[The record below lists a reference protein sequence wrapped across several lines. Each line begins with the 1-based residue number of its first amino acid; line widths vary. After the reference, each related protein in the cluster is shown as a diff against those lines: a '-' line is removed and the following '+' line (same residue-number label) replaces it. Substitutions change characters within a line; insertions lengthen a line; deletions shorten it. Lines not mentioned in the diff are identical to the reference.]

1 MTTLT
6 LWAPGRSL
14 PASPIDRSINDKK
27 ETDQSATERSI
38 PPLPFDRSTTKKED
52 DRSALKNGSSEIA
65 RSAPK
70 KRSSQATLLQDQGEV
85 CPSLSNFVY
94 LSNVSTLDYIEADTP
109 QAWALALQE
118 IEAAGIC
125 GLDLETTGLDPL
137 SSRARLCQLSLPSGR
152 VYVADL
158 WELGREG
165 TTPLQDLGQL
175 SERSDIK
182 KVGHNLKF
190 DLSFIQAS
198 QNRRLKMSNLFDTML
213 ASQVCWAGYYDL
225 KKAPKATKN
234 LFKKKTPEQSLK
246 ALAERHLGISLSK
259 ELQASNWG
267 ADTLS
272 PEQKAYA
279 ARDAI
284 ILLPLHDILQNLL
297 QKNKL
302 EHIAE
307 LEFRALPS
315 VIELELQGLPL
326 DTQACRSMME
336 QKKGQAQTIALSLQA
351 EAQRTGFEPRRKKG
365 KKYSPLLN
373 PESSQDVLAFLQAQG
388 HKISSTK
395 EEDLKELSLAGCS
408 FAGDLLHYRGLSHQV
423 AFMEDWLLK
432 LSPMDGRLHPGYFQI
447 QAATGRFSSREPNA
461 QQIPKRGED
470 GQAIRKLFRAPQG
483 KKLIKADFSGIEL
496 RIMACLSQ
504 DKTMLEAFQAG
515 QDLHKLTASKVS
527 GLPIEQITKA
537 QRQGAK
543 AVNFLLIYGG
553 QPELLQRRAKETYGV
568 EMSLE
573 QAQSSHKM
581 FFQAYPGVEA
591 FHKKQRALKNCP
603 KSFFFHSSE
612 KGLYSSPLVCSQTVT
627 GRKRVWGWNAGRS
640 LASINQLYNSPSQG
654 TGADLLKAVMA
665 EVHSSLPE
673 EVKMIGSVHDELIL
687 EAPEALAQEMATKL
701 LEIMRRVGSE
711 LLSPVPVDA
720 EVEILDSWGGD

>member
-1 MTTLT
+1 M
-6 LWAPGRSL
+6 
-14 PASPIDRSINDKK
+14 
-27 ETDQSATERSI
+27 
-38 PPLPFDRSTTKKED
+38 
-52 DRSALKNGSSEIA
+52 
-65 RSAPK
+65 
-70 KRSSQATLLQDQGEV
+70 
-85 CPSLSNFVY
+85 
-94 LSNVSTLDYIEADTP
+94 
-109 QAWALALQE
+109 
-118 IEAAGIC
+118 
-125 GLDLETTGLDPL
+125 
-137 SSRARLCQLSLPSGR
+137 
-152 VYVADL
+152 
-158 WELGREG
+158 
-165 TTPLQDLGQL
+165 
-175 SERSDIK
+175 
-182 KVGHNLKF
+182 
-190 DLSFIQAS
+190 
-198 QNRRLKMSNLFDTML
+198 
-213 ASQVCWAGYYDL
+213 
-225 KKAPKATKN
+225 
-234 LFKKKTPEQSLK
+234 
-246 ALAERHLGISLSK
+246 
-259 ELQASNWG
+259 
-267 ADTLS
+267 S

-279 ARDAI
+279 ARDAKV
-284 ILLPLHDILQNLL
+284 LLPLHDILQELL

-307 LEFRALPS
+307 LEFKALPS

-336 QKKGQAQTIALSLQA
+336 QKKAQAQTIAQSLQA
-351 EAQRTGFEPRRKKG
+351 EAQKAGFEPRRKKG

-408 FAGDLLHYRGLSHQV
+408 WAGDLLHYRGLSHQV

-432 LSPMDGRLHPGYFQI
+432 LSPIDGRLHPSYFQI

-470 GQAIRKLFRAPQG
+470 GQAIRKLFRAPPG

-504 DKTMLEAFQAG
+504 DRTMLEAFQAG

-603 KSFFFHSSE
+603 KSFFFHNSE

-627 GRKRVWGWNAGRS
+627 GRKRVWGWNTGRS

-654 TGADLLKAVMA
+654 TGADLLKVVMA
-665 EVHSSLPE
+665 EVYSSLPR

-687 EAPEALAQEMATKL
+687 EAPEALAQDMASL
-701 LEIMRRVGSE
+701 LLGIMRRVGSE

-720 EVEILDSWGGD
+720 EVEVLQSWGGD

>member
-14 PASPIDRSINDKK
+14 PASTFDQSTPKK
-27 ETDQSATERSI
+27 EVD
-38 PPLPFDRSTTKKED
+38 
-52 DRSALKNGSSEIA
+52 

-70 KRSSQATLLQDQGEV
+70 KRSSQAILLQDQESLQHP
-85 CPSLSNFVY
+85 CNDASNCIIASKPTPPEPLSNSVQTQSKM
-94 LSNVSTLDYIEADTP
+94 SNLDMIEIP
-109 QAWALALQE
+109 SHQAWAQALQE

-137 SSRARLCQLSLPSGR
+137 SSRARLAQLSLPTGR

-165 TTPLQDLGQL
+165 SSPLQDLGRIC
-175 SERSDIK
+175 ERSSIK

-190 DLSFIQAS
+190 DLAFIQVA
-198 QNRRLKMSNLFDTML
+198 QDRRLHMSNLFDTML

-225 KKAPKATKN
+225 QRAPKASKN
-234 LFKKKTPEQSLK
+234 PWKKKSPEQSLK
-246 ALAERHLGISLSK
+246 ALAERHLGLILPK
-259 ELQASNWG
+259 DLQVSNWG
-267 ADTLS
+267 AENLT

-279 ARDAI
+279 ARDAEV
-284 ILLPLHDILQNLL
+284 LLPLHDNLLKLL
-297 QKNKL
+297 QKNEL

-315 VIELELQGLPL
+315 VIELELKGLPL
-326 DTQACRSMME
+326 DVQACRAMME
-336 QKKGQAQTIALSLQA
+336 QKNAQAQAIARSLQA
-351 EAQRTGFEPRRKKG
+351 EAQKADFEPRQKKG
-365 KKYSPLLN
+365 KKYSSILN
-373 PESSQDVLAFLQAQG
+373 PDSPQDILAYLQAQG
-388 HKISSTK
+388 HKVSSTR
-395 EEDLKELSLAGCS
+395 EEDLKELSQAGCT
-408 FAGDLLHYRGLSHQV
+408 FARDLLQYRSLSHQV
-423 AFMEDWLLK
+423 AFMENWLLK
-432 LSPMDGRLHPGYFQI
+432 LSPIDGRLHPGYFQI

-470 GQAIRKLFRAPQG
+470 GQAIRKLFRAPPG

-504 DKTMLEAFQAG
+504 DQTMLEAFQAG
-515 QDLHKLTASKVS
+515 QDLHKLTASKIS

-568 EMSLE
+568 DMSLE
-573 QAQSSHKM
+573 QAQEAHRM

-591 FHKKQRALKNCP
+591 FHRTQRALKNYP
-603 KSFFFHSSE
+603 KSFFFH
-612 KGLYSSPLVCSQTVT
+612 KAGQGFYSSPLVSSRTVT
-627 GRKRVWGWNAGRS
+627 GRKRVWGWNMGRS

-665 EVHSSLPE
+665 EVYSTLPE
-673 EVKMIGSVHDELIL
+673 DVKMIGSVHDELIL
-687 EAPEALAQEMATKL
+687 EASEAQAQDMADL
-701 LEIMRRVGSE
+701 LLGIMRRVGSE

-720 EVEILDSWGGD
+720 EVEVLSSWGGD

>member
-14 PASPIDRSINDKK
+14 PASPIDRSISDKK
-27 ETDQSATERSI
+27 EADQSATERSL
-38 PPLPFDRSTTKKED
+38 PPLPFDRSTPKKED

-70 KRSSQATLLQDQGEV
+70 KRSSQATLLQDLGEG

-109 QAWALALQE
+109 QAWAQALQE

-165 TTPLQDLGQL
+165 ATPLQDLA
-175 SERSDIK
+175 SVCERSHIK

-198 QNRRLKMSNLFDTML
+198 QGRRLKMSNLFDTML

-234 LFKKKTPEQSLK
+234 PFKKKTPEQSLK

-267 ADTLS
+267 ADNLS

-279 ARDAI
+279 ARDAA
-284 ILLPLHDILQNLL
+284 ILLPLHDILQKLL

-336 QKKGQAQTIALSLQA
+336 LKKGQAQTIAQSLQA

-388 HKISSTK
+388 HKIGSTK

-470 GQAIRKLFRAPQG
+470 GQAIRKLFRAPPG

-612 KGLYSSPLVCSQTVT
+612 NGLYSSPLVCSQTVT

-654 TGADLLKAVMA
+654 TGADLLKVVMA
-665 EVHSSLPE
+665 EVYSSLPE

-687 EAPEALAQEMATKL
+687 EAPEAQAQEMATKL
-701 LEIMRRVGSE
+701 LGIMRRVGSE
-711 LLSPVPVDA
+711 LLFPVPVDA
-720 EVEILDSWGGD
+720 EVEVLSSWGGD

>member
-14 PASPIDRSINDKK
+14 PASTFDQSTPKKEADRSEPKK
-27 ETDQSATERSI
+27 
-38 PPLPFDRSTTKKED
+38 
-52 DRSALKNGSSEIA
+52 GSS
-65 RSAPK
+65 
-70 KRSSQATLLQDQGEV
+70 QTTLLQDQGEV
-85 CPSLSNFVY
+85 LSNSVH
-94 LSNVSTLDYIEADTP
+94 LSNVSKPLADPVNSVTSLSTFDNLSTLDYIEADTP
-109 QAWALALQE
+109 QAWAQALQE

-137 SSRARLCQLSLPSGR
+137 SCRARLCQLSLPSGR

-165 TTPLQDLGQL
+165 SSPLQDLARFT
-175 SERSDIK
+175 EDPNVKI
-182 KVGHNLKF
+182 VGHNLKF

-198 QNRRLKMSNLFDTML
+198 QGRRLKMVNLFDTML
-213 ASQVCWAGYYDL
+213 ASQVCWAGYHDL
-225 KKAPKATKN
+225 KKAPKAIKNPFTK
-234 LFKKKTPEQSLK
+234 KIPEQSLK
-246 ALAERHLGISLSK
+246 ALAERHLGVFLSK

-272 PEQKAYA
+272 PEQKSYA
-279 ARDAI
+279 ARDVAV
-284 ILLPLHDILQNLL
+284 LLPLHDILQKLL

-326 DTQACRSMME
+326 DTQACRAMME
-336 QKKGQAQTIALSLQA
+336 QKKGQAQTIAQSLQA
-351 EAQRTGFEPRRKKG
+351 EAQKAGFEPRRKKG
-365 KKYSPLLN
+365 KKYSHLLN
-373 PESSQDVLAFLQAQG
+373 PESSQDVLAFLQG

-395 EEDLKELSLAGCS
+395 EVDLKELSLAGCS
-408 FAGDLLHYRGLSHQV
+408 FAGALLHYRALSHQV

-432 LSPMDGRLHPGYFQI
+432 LSPIDGRLHPSYCQI

-470 GQAIRKLFRAPQG
+470 GQAIRKLFRAPPG
-483 KKLIKADFSGIEL
+483 KRLIKADFSGIEL

-591 FHKKQRALKNCP
+591 FHRKQRALKNYP
-603 KSFFFHSSE
+603 RSFFFHNSE
-612 KGLYSSPLVCSQTVT
+612 KGLYSSPLVCSQTVI
-627 GRKRVWGWNAGRS
+627 GRKRVWGWNTGRS

-654 TGADLLKAVMA
+654 TGADLLKVVMA
-665 EVHSSLPE
+665 EVYSFLPE

-687 EAPEALAQEMATKL
+687 EAPEALAQDMASL
-701 LEIMRRVGSE
+701 LLAIMRRVGSE
-711 LLSPVPVDA
+711 LLAPVPVDA
-720 EVEILDSWGGD
+720 EVEVLQSWGGD

>member
-14 PASPIDRSINDKK
+14 PASPIDRSISDKK
-27 ETDQSATERSI
+27 EADQSATERSL
-38 PPLPFDRSTTKKED
+38 PAFPFDRSTTKKED
-52 DRSALKNGSSEIA
+52 DRSALKNGSSEIVCTT
-65 RSAPK
+65 PK

-85 CPSLSNFVY
+85 CPILSNFVY

-109 QAWALALQE
+109 QAWAQALQE

-165 TTPLQDLGQL
+165 AAPLQDLGQL

-198 QNRRLKMSNLFDTML
+198 QGRRLKMSNLFDTML

-279 ARDAI
+279 ARDAA
-284 ILLPLHDILQNLL
+284 ILLPLHDILQKLL

-336 QKKGQAQTIALSLQA
+336 LKKCQAQAIAQSLQA
-351 EAQRTGFEPRRKKG
+351 EAQRAGFEPRRKKG

-408 FAGDLLHYRGLSHQV
+408 FAGGILHYRGLSHQV

-461 QQIPKRGED
+461 QQIPKKGED
-470 GQAIRKLFRAPQG
+470 GQAIRKLFRAPPG

-527 GLPIEQITKA
+527 GLPIEQITKT

-568 EMSLE
+568 EMSQE
-573 QAQSSHKM
+573 QAQSAHKM

-603 KSFFFHSSE
+603 KSFFFHNSE

-654 TGADLLKAVMA
+654 TGADLLKVVMA
-665 EVHSSLPE
+665 EVYSSLPE

-701 LEIMRRVGSE
+701 LEIMRRIGSE

-720 EVEILDSWGGD
+720 EVEVLDSWGGD